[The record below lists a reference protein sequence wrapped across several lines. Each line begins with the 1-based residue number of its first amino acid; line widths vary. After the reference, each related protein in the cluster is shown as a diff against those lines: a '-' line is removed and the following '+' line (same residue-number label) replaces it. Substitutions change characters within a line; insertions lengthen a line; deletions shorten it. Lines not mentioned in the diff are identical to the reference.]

1 MADTPSPQTPPIKK
15 AVVKPAVKPVVK
27 TTAAPAPA
35 SAPPSPPPSPP
46 TFFKKAWK
54 KLDDWN
60 VGISGKAIIILMIV
74 GLLSEIYHKL

>member
-1 MADTPSPQTPPIKK
+1 MADTPSPQMPALKK
-15 AVVKPAVKPVVK
+15 SVVKPVIKPVVK
-27 TTAAPAPA
+27 TTAAPTSTSMSA
-35 SAPPSPPPSPP
+35 SAPPSPS

-60 VGISGKAIIILMIV
+60 VGLSGKALIVLMII